1 MWGSALIGDVY
12 DIPLEVEDGLTK
24 SVIQALSQHPNYEQK
39 SLPLELKPT
48 SITTS
53 NIFKS
58 YSFPVNGDGWIE
70 ASTGKSAN
78 EIIKTLRKMRREHK
92 HQKEDIDLMID
103 DIKTLKALETDATLK
118 ALTWGDN
125 YLVIMKM
132 LGLSDRKLKAL
143 RKFGE
148 TRSTSLIQACDLYEK
163 ADITLKLLDEHEDG
177 WGDEERM
184 AWAGA
189 MKGRTD
195 AKKMWTTTLHQIDNL
210 SKSDKA
216 ILEFSALELQKMG
229 PMNSRI
235 LLEKAQEKGVA
246 KKSLTPSRLGSWLSM
261 YGEEVDIY
269 KGVKRG
275 TFVKMDNSGLVIKNV
290 WSYAAGFLDA
300 DGSIFITERGEPR
313 ASFIATGSRGRA
325 HCEQMN
331 KALECGVLALDQRIS
346 KKSNRTTHRLL
357 FNSKADLRKL
367 LNGVL
372 PHLKMKSLQAKAVL
386 SYLNGVDNMRKRELQ
401 KLVSYE
407 NWKDDTKKANAL
419 LSKWGLEKETVV
431 KFSEGL

>member
-53 NIFKS
+53 SVFKS

-70 ASTGKSAN
+70 ASMGRSAN
-78 EIIKTLRKMRREHK
+78 EIIKTLRKMRRLHK
-92 HQKEDIDLMID
+92 HQKEDIDLMIN

-118 ALTWGDN
+118 ALTWGDD
-125 YLVIMKM
+125 YIDIMKM

-148 TRSTSLIQACDLYEK
+148 TRSTSLKQACDLYEK

-189 MKGRTD
+189 MKSRTD

-216 ILEFSALELQKMG
+216 ILEFAALELQKEG
-229 PMNSRI
+229 PLNSRI
-235 LLEKAQEKGVA
+235 LLEKAQDKGVA
-246 KKSLTPSRLGSWLSM
+246 KKSLTPSRLGSWLKM

-275 TFVKMDNSGLVIKNV
+275 TFIKMDNSGLVIKDV

-325 HCEQMN
+325 HCEQMY
-331 KALECGVLALDQRIS
+331 KALGCGVLGLDQRIS
-346 KKSNRTTHRLL
+346 KRSNRTTHRLL
-357 FNSKADLRKL
+357 FNSKADLKKL

-386 SYLNGVDNMRKRELQ
+386 SYLNGADNMRKQELQ

-407 NWKDDTKKANAL
+407 NWKDDSKKANAL